1 MAAEEV
7 SMEAAAL
14 FNVIVS
20 EMSRQELQ
28 VTIGLKSA
36 EHFRKACVLPAIA
49 AGCLEMTL
57 LEPSNSRLQR
67 HRLTAT
73 GLHWLQAKIQRSTR

>member
-1 MAAEEV
+1 
-7 SMEAAAL
+7 MEAAAL

-49 AGCLEMTL
+49 AGCLEMKL